1 MRVDNAQN
9 SYFRY
14 ALPIQSPIG
23 FPRNLSVV
31 WHQQQSA
38 RMFNVHRD
46 LPDAV
51 AGKFM
56 GPHLRQRSKGFQIF
70 GRHQV
75 GQPLAD
81 PSAVI
86 RPVPAKDGF
95 LVSQLF
101 GELRANKRDFHDSP
115 LKLTPGVNSC
125 QQAS

>member
-1 MRVDNAQN
+1 MPRVSSVSASVSPGGIAKLGSNVVFILFSMRVDNAQN

-23 FPRNLSVV
+23 FPGNLSMV

-56 GPHLRQRSKGFQIF
+56 GPHLRQRSKDFQIF

-81 PSAVI
+81 P
-86 RPVPAKDGF
+86 
-95 LVSQLF
+95 
-101 GELRANKRDFHDSP
+101 
-115 LKLTPGVNSC
+115 
-125 QQAS
+125 